1 MAVEARL
8 EHEARV
14 RTRQAIVAAVAA
26 VCLIASAVLQLAGP
40 HTKVNELTLG
50 LIFEHRRFLLD
61 LIGAIVET
69 VGWLALSWTLWYLYD
84 CARARESRVPSYL
97 GVLALVAGP
106 LASIGIL
113 GYVISY
119 GLAAQDFVSHGAQTY
134 PQAHQ
139 LLSGTA
145 LSVFQ
150 IIDYLGEL
158 VLALAFVMISLNA
171 MRVGLLTRFLGFL
184 GIIGGV
190 LTLFVIT
197 PVPIVQ
203 FYWLAAL
210 AYLLSGRWPSGVPPA
225 WRTGKVERWPSA
237 QEAREQQA
245 RARAARGRGPAVTRD
260 AVPAPAAAGGAS
272 RGSRQQKQA
281 AGSSTASRT
290 SAKRKRKR
298 RR

>member
-1 MAVEARL
+1 MTVEARL

-50 LIFEHRRFLLD
+50 LIFEHRRFMLD
-61 LIGAIVET
+61 LIGAIIET

-158 VLALAFVMISLNA
+158 VLALAFAMISLNA

-210 AYLLSGRWPSGVPPA
+210 AYLLSGRWPSSVPPA

-245 RARAARGRGPAVTRD
+245 RARAARGRAPAVTRD
-260 AVPAPAAAGGAS
+260 AVPAPAAAGGAT
-272 RGSRQQKQA
+272 RGSRRQKQA
-281 AGSSTASRT
+281 AGSSAASRT
-290 SAKRKRKR
+290 STKRKRKR